1 MGPPDVWE
9 PIHAVRTSGV
19 AQSIASPHYC
29 NPFREACGT
38 FAGRARGACAWS
50 VGHEGKLQRLTLDD
64 GAVVAAVDLGSSVIS
79 VTVRAS
85 DGLVAAST
93 RAGGVVLLDADGGI
107 VGRIGDDRVI
117 PAVAWAA
124 DGSFLIGS
132 EQGGA
137 TIWTADEWEP
147 VRSLATGPGSMLP
160 VALSP
165 DGSRVATGWD
175 QHLRVWSADETE
187 APVTV
192 EGLPKGV
199 YGLAFSHDGRSL
211 ALAAADGRVR
221 LYSVK

>member
-1 MGPPDVWE
+1 MSPPDVWE
-9 PIHAVRTSGV
+9 PIHAIRTSGLRNL
-19 AQSIASPHYC
+19 SLISTILTR
-29 NPFREACGT
+29 FREACGT
-38 FAGRARGACAWS
+38 FARRARGACAWS
-50 VGHEGKLQRLTLDD
+50 GGHEGKLQRLTLDD

-93 RAGGVVLLDADGGI
+93 RAGGVVLLDANGGI
-107 VGRIGDDRVI
+107 VGRVGDGGIVT
-117 PAVAWAA
+117 AVAWAA